1 MRSGFFNSTI
11 TGYDEEGMPIF
22 DRAEDATFF
31 AKYFSRIVGN
41 GVFADPGD
49 GMMVQAS
56 NGMNLVV
63 KPGVCFINGYMGW
76 LESDQVISVD
86 AAHAILDRIDM
97 IVARY
102 DGINREIGIHYIKGT
117 ESSSPVP
124 PDIERTDTG
133 GSDIYDLA
141 LAQIYISK
149 RVTTIT
155 QANITDLR
163 LNNEV
168 CGIVTSPI
176 EHLDTS
182 EVNAQLTAAF
192 NEWFDGIKG
201 QLSEDAAGNLQNQI
215 DEHKADNMMHNQAGS
230 IQVWP
235 GSTAPEGWL
244 LCNGQAVSRTTYAG
258 LFGVLGTAYGQG
270 DGSTTFNVP
279 DLTGRVPMGTNGT
292 YPPASTGGAAEGRFS
307 LSDEAYAKIAI
318 TGGIEPGIFGAFY
331 VRKPEPQTEVRFFS
345 GGKLESPSG
354 TFQYGTP
361 LGGQTDAG
369 SLMQPYISQH
379 YIIKY

>member
-192 NEWFDGIKG
+192 NEWFDWIKG

-235 GSTAPEGWL
+235 GSTAPEGLAIVQWAGSEPHHVCKPVFCAGYYL
-244 LCNGQAVSRTTYAG
+244 RAGGRQHDVQCAG
-258 LFGVLGTAYGQG
+258 LNGPCADGHKWNIPPCKQRRGSGAY
-270 DGSTTFNVP
+270 TV
-279 DLTGRVPMGTNGT
+279 GRG
-292 YPPASTGGAAEGRFS
+292 
-307 LSDEAYAKIAI
+307 I
-318 TGGIEPGIFGAFY
+318 TRRQW
-331 VRKPEPQTEVRFFS
+331 VS
-345 GGKLESPSG
+345 
-354 TFQYGTP
+354 
-361 LGGQTDAG
+361 
-369 SLMQPYISQH
+369 
-379 YIIKY
+379 